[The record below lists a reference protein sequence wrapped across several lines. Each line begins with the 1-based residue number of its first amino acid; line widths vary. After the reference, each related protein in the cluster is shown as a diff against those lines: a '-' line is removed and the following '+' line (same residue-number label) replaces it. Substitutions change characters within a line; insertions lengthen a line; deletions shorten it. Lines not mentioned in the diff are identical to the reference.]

1 MNNTDYAIIEQTA
14 AKYGAAVLKHEPMK
28 NHTSFKI
35 GGECDI
41 MIKINCEALLCELMR
56 QCTENSINYYIIGRG
71 SNILVSDKGLRGAV
85 LLIGSDFA
93 TAHVDGDI
101 IECKAGASLSAV
113 CQLALQNSLTGLEF
127 AYGIPG
133 SIGGAVYMNAGAY
146 GGEISGAVL
155 SAECMTAD
163 GSTVK
168 VEAKDMNF
176 GYRKSVFKENGTT
189 VISAVLRLQ
198 KGEKK
203 EIEEKM
209 EDYIIRRKS
218 KQPLEYPS
226 AGSFFKRPEGYFA
239 GALIE
244 KNGLKGA
251 SVGGAQVC
259 CKHAGFIIN
268 RGGATAA
275 DVMKLSRKVSDTVL
289 AKDGVSLEREV
300 IFIGREE
307 KGE

>member
-1 MNNTDYAIIEQTA
+1 MGLDELTRFCEENSIVYKLN
-14 AKYGAAVLKHEPMK
+14 EPMSC
-28 NHTSFKI
+28 HTSFKI
-35 GGECDI
+35 GGAADI
-41 MIKINCEALLCELMR
+41 FISVSSANELSAVFKKCGELNIPR
-56 QCTENSINYYIIGRG
+56 FIIGKG
-71 SNILVSDKGLRGAV
+71 SNLLVSDLGLEGAV
-85 LLIGSDFA
+85 ISLLGLNGISVSGEEI
-93 TAHVDGDI
+93 TCG
-101 IECKAGASLSAV
+101 AGAALSDICRA
-113 CQLALQNSLTGLEF
+113 ALRNSLTGLEF

-198 KGEKK
+198 KGKKK

-209 EDYIIRRKS
+209 EDYISRRKS

-251 SVGGAQVC
+251 TEGGAQVS

>member
-1 MNNTDYAIIEQTA
+1 MGLDELTRFCEENSIVYKLN
-14 AKYGAAVLKHEPMK
+14 EPMSC
-28 NHTSFKI
+28 HTSFKI
-35 GGECDI
+35 GGAADI
-41 MIKINCEALLCELMR
+41 FISVSSANELSAVFKKCGELNIPR
-56 QCTENSINYYIIGRG
+56 FIIGKG
-71 SNILVSDKGLRGAV
+71 SNLLVSDLGLEGAV
-85 LLIGSDFA
+85 ISLLGLNGISVFGEEI
-93 TAHVDGDI
+93 TCG
-101 IECKAGASLSAV
+101 AGAALSDICRA
-113 CQLALQNSLTGLEF
+113 ALRNSLTGLEF

-209 EDYIIRRKS
+209 EDYISRRKS

-251 SVGGAQVC
+251 TEGGAQVS

>member
-1 MNNTDYAIIEQTA
+1 MGLDELTRFCEENSIVYKLN
-14 AKYGAAVLKHEPMK
+14 EPMSC
-28 NHTSFKI
+28 HTSFKI
-35 GGECDI
+35 GGAADI
-41 MIKINCEALLCELMR
+41 FISVSSANEFSAVFKKCGELNIPR
-56 QCTENSINYYIIGRG
+56 FIIGKG
-71 SNILVSDKGLRGAV
+71 SNLLVSDLGLEGAV
-85 LLIGSDFA
+85 ISLLGLNGISVSGEEI
-93 TAHVDGDI
+93 TCG
-101 IECKAGASLSAV
+101 AGAALSDICRA
-113 CQLALQNSLTGLEF
+113 ALRNSLTGLEF

-209 EDYIIRRKS
+209 EDYISRRKS

-251 SVGGAQVC
+251 SVGGAQVS

>member
-1 MNNTDYAIIEQTA
+1 MGLDELIRFCEENSIEY
-14 AKYGAAVLKHEPMK
+14 KLNEPMSC
-28 NHTSFKI
+28 HTSFKI
-35 GGECDI
+35 GGAADI
-41 MIKINCEALLCELMR
+41 FISVSSANELSAVFKKCGELNIPR
-56 QCTENSINYYIIGRG
+56 FIIGKG
-71 SNILVSDKGLRGAV
+71 SNLLVSDLGLEGAV
-85 LLIGSDFA
+85 ISLLGLNGISVFGEEI
-93 TAHVDGDI
+93 TCG
-101 IECKAGASLSAV
+101 AGAALSDICRA
-113 CQLALQNSLTGLEF
+113 ALRNSLTGLEF

-198 KGEKK
+198 KGKKK

-209 EDYIIRRKS
+209 EDYISRRKS

-251 SVGGAQVC
+251 SVGGAQVS

>member
-1 MNNTDYAIIEQTA
+1 MGLDGLIRFCKENSIEY
-14 AKYGAAVLKHEPMK
+14 KLNEPMSC
-28 NHTSFKI
+28 HTSFKI
-35 GGECDI
+35 GGAADI
-41 MIKINCEALLCELMR
+41 FISVRSANELSAVFKKCGELNIPR
-56 QCTENSINYYIIGRG
+56 FIIGKG
-71 SNILVSDKGLRGAV
+71 SNLLVSDLGLEGAAIS
-85 LLIGSDFA
+85 LLGLNGISVSGEEI
-93 TAHVDGDI
+93 TCG
-101 IECKAGASLSAV
+101 AGAALSDV
-113 CQLALQNSLTGLEF
+113 CRAALRNSLTGLEF

-209 EDYIIRRKS
+209 EDYISRRKS

-251 SVGGAQVC
+251 TEGGAQVS

>member
-1 MNNTDYAIIEQTA
+1 MGLDELTRFCEENSIVYKLN
-14 AKYGAAVLKHEPMK
+14 EPMSC
-28 NHTSFKI
+28 HTSFKI
-35 GGECDI
+35 GGAADI
-41 MIKINCEALLCELMR
+41 FISVSSANELSAVFKKCGELNIPR
-56 QCTENSINYYIIGRG
+56 FIIGKG
-71 SNILVSDKGLRGAV
+71 SNLLVSDLGLEGAV
-85 LLIGSDFA
+85 ISLLGLNGISVSGEEI
-93 TAHVDGDI
+93 TCG
-101 IECKAGASLSAV
+101 AGAALSDICRA
-113 CQLALQNSLTGLEF
+113 ALRNSLTGLEF

-209 EDYIIRRKS
+209 EDYISRRKS

-244 KNGLKGA
+244 KNGLKGV
-251 SVGGAQVC
+251 SVGGAQVS

>member
-1 MNNTDYAIIEQTA
+1 MSLQALKEFCGENSIEY
-14 AKYGAAVLKHEPMK
+14 KLNESMSC
-28 NHTSFKI
+28 HTSFKI
-35 GGECDI
+35 GGAADI
-41 MIKINCEALLCELMR
+41 FISVRSASELSAVFKKCGELNIPR
-56 QCTENSINYYIIGRG
+56 FVIGKG
-71 SNILVSDKGLRGAV
+71 SNLLVSDLGIEGAV
-85 LLIGSDFA
+85 ISLSSLNGISVSGEEI
-93 TAHVDGDI
+93 TCG
-101 IECKAGASLSAV
+101 AGAALSEV
-113 CQLALQNSLTGLEF
+113 CRAALESSLTGLEF

-163 GSTVK
+163 GTLIK
-168 VEAKDMNF
+168 VNAEEMNF
-176 GYRKSVFKENGTT
+176 GYRKSVFKENGMT
-189 VISAVLRLQ
+189 VIGAVLRLH
-198 KGEKK
+198 KGDKK

-209 EDYIIRRKS
+209 EDYISRRKS

-244 KNGLKGA
+244 KNGLKGTA
-251 SVGGAQVC
+251 VGGAQVSE
-259 CKHAGFIIN
+259 KHAGFIIN

-275 DVMKLSRKVSDTVL
+275 DVIKLSQRVSDTVL
-289 AKDGVSLEREV
+289 AKDGVKLEREV

>member
-1 MNNTDYAIIEQTA
+1 MLMGLDELTRFCEENSIVYKLN
-14 AKYGAAVLKHEPMK
+14 EPMSC
-28 NHTSFKI
+28 HTSFKI
-35 GGECDI
+35 GGAADI
-41 MIKINCEALLCELMR
+41 FISVSLANELSAVFKKCGELNIPR
-56 QCTENSINYYIIGRG
+56 FIIGKG
-71 SNILVSDKGLRGAV
+71 SNLLVSDLGLEGAV
-85 LLIGSDFA
+85 ISLLGLNGISVSGEEI
-93 TAHVDGDI
+93 TCG
-101 IECKAGASLSAV
+101 AGAALSDICRA
-113 CQLALQNSLTGLEF
+113 ALRNSLTGLEF

-209 EDYIIRRKS
+209 EDYISRRKS

-251 SVGGAQVC
+251 AVGGAQVSE
-259 CKHAGFIIN
+259 KHAGFIIN

>member
-1 MNNTDYAIIEQTA
+1 MGLDELIRFCEENSIEY
-14 AKYGAAVLKHEPMK
+14 KLNEPMSC
-28 NHTSFKI
+28 HTSFKI
-35 GGECDI
+35 GGAADI
-41 MIKINCEALLCELMR
+41 FISVRSANELSAVFKK
-56 QCTENSINYYIIGRG
+56 CGELNIPHFIIGKG
-71 SNILVSDKGLRGAV
+71 SNLLVSDLGLEGAV
-85 LLIGSDFA
+85 ISLSGLNGISVSGEEI
-93 TAHVDGDI
+93 TCG
-101 IECKAGASLSAV
+101 AGAALSDV
-113 CQLALQNSLTGLEF
+113 CRAALRSSLTGLEF

-209 EDYIIRRKS
+209 EDYISRRKS

-244 KNGLKGA
+244 KNGFKGA
-251 SVGGAQVC
+251 SVGGAQVS

-275 DVMKLSRKVSDTVL
+275 DVMKLSQKVSDTVL
-289 AKDGVSLEREV
+289 AKDGVKLEREV

>member
-1 MNNTDYAIIEQTA
+1 MSLQALKEFCEENSIEY
-14 AKYGAAVLKHEPMK
+14 KLNESMSC
-28 NHTSFKI
+28 HTSFKI
-35 GGECDI
+35 GGAADI
-41 MIKINCEALLCELMR
+41 FISVRSASELSAVFKKCGELNIPR
-56 QCTENSINYYIIGRG
+56 FVIGKG
-71 SNILVSDKGLRGAV
+71 SNLLVSDLGIEGAV
-85 LLIGSDFA
+85 ISLSSLNGISVSGEEI
-93 TAHVDGDI
+93 TCG
-101 IECKAGASLSAV
+101 AGAALSEV
-113 CQLALQNSLTGLEF
+113 CRAALESSLTGLEF

-163 GSTVK
+163 GTLIK
-168 VEAKDMNF
+168 VNAEEMNF
-176 GYRKSVFKENGTT
+176 GYRKSVFKENGMT
-189 VISAVLRLQ
+189 VIGAVLRLH
-198 KGEKK
+198 KGDKK

-209 EDYIIRRKS
+209 EDYISRRKS

-244 KNGLKGA
+244 KNGLKGTA
-251 SVGGAQVC
+251 VGGAQVSE
-259 CKHAGFIIN
+259 KHAGFIIN

-275 DVMKLSRKVSDTVL
+275 DVIKLGQRVSDTVL
-289 AKDGVSLEREV
+289 AKDGVKLEREV
-300 IFIGREE
+300 IFIGRED

>member
-1 MNNTDYAIIEQTA
+1 MGLDELTRFCEENSIVYKLN
-14 AKYGAAVLKHEPMK
+14 EPMSC
-28 NHTSFKI
+28 HTSFKI
-35 GGECDI
+35 GGAADI
-41 MIKINCEALLCELMR
+41 FISVSSANELSAVFKKCGELNIPR
-56 QCTENSINYYIIGRG
+56 FIIGKG
-71 SNILVSDKGLRGAV
+71 SNLLVSDLGLEGAV
-85 LLIGSDFA
+85 ISLLGLNGISVSGEEI
-93 TAHVDGDI
+93 TCG
-101 IECKAGASLSAV
+101 AGAALSDICRA
-113 CQLALQNSLTGLEF
+113 ALRNSLTGLEF

-209 EDYIIRRKS
+209 EDYISRRKS

-251 SVGGAQVC
+251 SVGGAQVS

>member
-1 MNNTDYAIIEQTA
+1 MLMGLDELTRFCEENSIVYKLN
-14 AKYGAAVLKHEPMK
+14 EPMSC
-28 NHTSFKI
+28 HTSFKI
-35 GGECDI
+35 GGAADI
-41 MIKINCEALLCELMR
+41 FISVSSANELSAVFKKCGELNIPR
-56 QCTENSINYYIIGRG
+56 FIIGKG
-71 SNILVSDKGLRGAV
+71 SNLLVSDLGLEGAV
-85 LLIGSDFA
+85 ISLLGLNGISVSGEEI
-93 TAHVDGDI
+93 TCG
-101 IECKAGASLSAV
+101 AGAALSDICRA
-113 CQLALQNSLTGLEF
+113 ALSNSLTGLEF

-209 EDYIIRRKS
+209 EDYISRRKS

-251 SVGGAQVC
+251 SVGGAQVS

-275 DVMKLSRKVSDTVL
+275 DVMKLSQKVSDTVL
-289 AKDGVSLEREV
+289 AKDGVKLEREV

>member
-1 MNNTDYAIIEQTA
+1 MGLDELIRFCEENSIEY
-14 AKYGAAVLKHEPMK
+14 KLNEPMSC
-28 NHTSFKI
+28 HTSFKI
-35 GGECDI
+35 GGAADI
-41 MIKINCEALLCELMR
+41 FISVRSANELSAVFKKCGELNIPR
-56 QCTENSINYYIIGRG
+56 FIIGKG
-71 SNILVSDKGLRGAV
+71 SNLLVSDLGLEGAV
-85 LLIGSDFA
+85 ISLLGLNGISVSGEEI
-93 TAHVDGDI
+93 TCG
-101 IECKAGASLSAV
+101 AGAALSDICRA
-113 CQLALQNSLTGLEF
+113 ALRNSLTGLEF

-209 EDYIIRRKS
+209 EDYISRRKS

-251 SVGGAQVC
+251 SVGGAQVS

-268 RGGATAA
+268 RGGATAE

-289 AKDGVSLEREV
+289 AKDGVKLEREV

>member
-1 MNNTDYAIIEQTA
+1 MLMGLDELTRFCEENSIVYKLN
-14 AKYGAAVLKHEPMK
+14 EPMSC
-28 NHTSFKI
+28 HTSFKI
-35 GGECDI
+35 GGAADI
-41 MIKINCEALLCELMR
+41 FISVSSANELSAVFKKCGELNIPR
-56 QCTENSINYYIIGRG
+56 FIIGKG
-71 SNILVSDKGLRGAV
+71 SNLLVSDLGLEGAV
-85 LLIGSDFA
+85 ISLLGLNGISVSGEEI
-93 TAHVDGDI
+93 TCG
-101 IECKAGASLSAV
+101 AGAALSDICRA
-113 CQLALQNSLTGLEF
+113 ALRNSLTGLEF

-209 EDYIIRRKS
+209 EDYISRRKS

-251 SVGGAQVC
+251 TEGGAQVS

>member
-1 MNNTDYAIIEQTA
+1 MSLQALKEFCEENSIEY
-14 AKYGAAVLKHEPMK
+14 KLNEPMSC
-28 NHTSFKI
+28 HTSFKI
-35 GGECDI
+35 GGAADI
-41 MIKINCEALLCELMR
+41 FISVRSASELSAVFKKCGELNIPR
-56 QCTENSINYYIIGRG
+56 FVIGKG
-71 SNILVSDKGLRGAV
+71 SNLLVSDLGIEGAV
-85 LLIGSDFA
+85 ISLSSLNGISVSGEEI
-93 TAHVDGDI
+93 TCG
-101 IECKAGASLSAV
+101 AGAALSEV
-113 CQLALQNSLTGLEF
+113 CRAALESSLTGLEF

-155 SAECMTAD
+155 SAECMTTD
-163 GSTVK
+163 GTLIK
-168 VEAKDMNF
+168 VNAGEMNF
-176 GYRKSVFKENGTT
+176 GYRKSVFKENGMT
-189 VISAVLRLQ
+189 VIGAVLRLH
-198 KGEKK
+198 KGDKK

-209 EDYIIRRKS
+209 EDYISLRKS

-244 KNGLKGA
+244 KNGLKGTA
-251 SVGGAQVC
+251 VGGAQVSE
-259 CKHAGFIIN
+259 KHAGFIIN

-275 DVMKLSRKVSDTVL
+275 DVIKLGQRVSDTVL
-289 AKDGVSLEREV
+289 AKDGVKLEREV

>member
-1 MNNTDYAIIEQTA
+1 MLMGLDELTRFCEENSIVYKLN
-14 AKYGAAVLKHEPMK
+14 EPMSC
-28 NHTSFKI
+28 HTSFKI
-35 GGECDI
+35 GGAADI
-41 MIKINCEALLCELMR
+41 FISVSSANELSAVFKKCGELNIPR
-56 QCTENSINYYIIGRG
+56 FIIGKG
-71 SNILVSDKGLRGAV
+71 SNLLVSDLGLEGAV
-85 LLIGSDFA
+85 ISLSGLNGISVSGEEI
-93 TAHVDGDI
+93 TCG
-101 IECKAGASLSAV
+101 AGAALSDICRA
-113 CQLALQNSLTGLEF
+113 ALRNSLTGLEF

-209 EDYIIRRKS
+209 EDYISRRKS

-251 SVGGAQVC
+251 TEGGAQVS

>member
-1 MNNTDYAIIEQTA
+1 MRKSPA
-14 AKYGAAVLKHEPMK
+14 ARGAALSEV
-28 NHTSFKI
+28 
-35 GGECDI
+35 CRA
-41 MIKINCEALLCELMR
+41 ALE
-56 QCTENSINYYIIGRG
+56 S
-71 SNILVSDKGLRGAV
+71 
-85 LLIGSDFA
+85 
-93 TAHVDGDI
+93 
-101 IECKAGASLSAV
+101 
-113 CQLALQNSLTGLEF
+113 SLTGLEF

-163 GSTVK
+163 GTLIK
-168 VEAKDMNF
+168 VNAEEMNF
-176 GYRKSVFKENGTT
+176 GYRKSVFKENGMT
-189 VISAVLRLQ
+189 VIGAVLRLH
-198 KGEKK
+198 KGDKK

-209 EDYIIRRKS
+209 EDYISRRKS

-244 KNGLKGA
+244 KNGLKGTA
-251 SVGGAQVC
+251 VGGAQVSE
-259 CKHAGFIIN
+259 KHAGFIIN

-289 AKDGVSLEREV
+289 AKDGVKLEREV

>member
-1 MNNTDYAIIEQTA
+1 MGLDELTRFCEENSIVYKLN
-14 AKYGAAVLKHEPMK
+14 EPMSC
-28 NHTSFKI
+28 HTSFKI
-35 GGECDI
+35 GGAADI
-41 MIKINCEALLCELMR
+41 FISVSSANELSAVFKKCGELNIPR
-56 QCTENSINYYIIGRG
+56 FIIGKG
-71 SNILVSDKGLRGAV
+71 SNLLVSDLGLEGAV
-85 LLIGSDFA
+85 ISLLGLNGISVSGEEI
-93 TAHVDGDI
+93 TCG
-101 IECKAGASLSAV
+101 AGAALSDICRA
-113 CQLALQNSLTGLEF
+113 ALRNSLTGLEF

-198 KGEKK
+198 KGKKK

-209 EDYIIRRKS
+209 EDYISRRKS

-251 SVGGAQVC
+251 SVGGAQVS

>member
-1 MNNTDYAIIEQTA
+1 MSLQALKEFCEENSIEY
-14 AKYGAAVLKHEPMK
+14 KLNESMSC
-28 NHTSFKI
+28 HTSFKI
-35 GGECDI
+35 GGAADI
-41 MIKINCEALLCELMR
+41 FISVRSASELSAVFKKCGELNIPR
-56 QCTENSINYYIIGRG
+56 FVIGKG
-71 SNILVSDKGLRGAV
+71 SNLLVSDLGIEGAV
-85 LLIGSDFA
+85 ISLSSLNGISVSGEEI
-93 TAHVDGDI
+93 TCG
-101 IECKAGASLSAV
+101 AGAALSEV
-113 CQLALQNSLTGLEF
+113 CRAALESSLTGLEF

-163 GSTVK
+163 GTLIK
-168 VEAKDMNF
+168 VNAEEMNF
-176 GYRKSVFKENGTT
+176 GYRKSVFKENGMT
-189 VISAVLRLQ
+189 VIGAVLRLH
-198 KGEKK
+198 KGDKK

-209 EDYIIRRKS
+209 EDYISRRKS

-244 KNGLKGA
+244 KNGLKGTA
-251 SVGGAQVC
+251 VGVAQVSE
-259 CKHAGFIIN
+259 KHAGFIIN

-275 DVMKLSRKVSDTVL
+275 DVIKLGQRVSDTVL
-289 AKDGVSLEREV
+289 AKDGVKLEREV